1 MHSKNT
7 YSNQLEFWRSLG
19 GLLRSLCVTTW
30 FPYDFHMHW
39 CTLWIPVG
47 KCFGASS
54 LARALALF
62 WGVAT
67 AGQWRRL
74 GKSCTR
80 LRISSHIYLY
90 IYIYTWSCRVRFLD
104 STFLANSLEVIHL
117 KVWRATNFCSFC
129 LADINHDTSHRLRA
143 LLETSHVGSVTG
155 AGAKGHLK
163 VSAAHSF
170 LCPCH
175 AVYRAWCINWPH
187 YHYIIAQVL
196 QLIGDEPRQT
206 KLLQLAFACMVFGCF
221 GVQKIKHLFTSS
233 CHTQRGP

>member
-1 MHSKNT
+1 MISICIDAPCGSLWANVSALHLW
-7 YSNQLEFWRSLG
+7 LELWHFSG
-19 GLLRSLCVTTW
+19 GWPQRVSGGGW
-30 FPYDFHMHW
+30 
-39 CTLWIPVG
+39 G
-47 KCFGASS
+47 
-54 LARALALF
+54 RAAQGCAHLY
-62 WGVAT
+62 
-67 AGQWRRL
+67 
-74 GKSCTR
+74 
-80 LRISSHIYLY
+80 SHIYLY
-90 IYIYTWSCRVRFLD
+90 RFLD

-175 AVYRAWCINWPH
+175 AVYLAWCINWPH